1 MQNESSILSAL
12 QQAVTAAVAASDDPN
27 LPIKYLLLGNQGD
40 GEWVVPIDQ
49 KYLELVWVPNNADD
63 FWGDELNHMGLLRL
77 VLHWPNNGGGIYE
90 PVELLASITSYFHKG
105 RMLQSVQVSGKPNP
119 TGPIENGSEILFP
132 VSISYQSFR

>member
-63 FWGDELNHMGLLRL
+63 FWGDELNQRYIRAGRTARFDHL
-77 VLHWPNNGGGIYE
+77 VLPQGKDVAVR
-90 PVELLASITSYFHKG
+90 PSIG
-105 RMLQSVQVSGKPNP
+105 
-119 TGPIENGSEILFP
+119 
-132 VSISYQSFR
+132 